1 MSSVQLQFDYQRATK
16 LWMLER
22 LRCSMQVK
30 AVLKAI
36 DGFARDNASATVTLR
51 LLAQSIGASIVSARR
66 HVKAAEQAGYL
77 IVDRTDRSASTY
89 TIQWLPIF
97 DQTHSKTGDEAD
109 QKTSASRVSTPSQ
122 NDSPPSQIER
132 GPPVRLRAP
141 PSQVERGAP
150 PPTINANS
158 STRPWRPKAKTPR
171 SEEPIGGLFRE
182 LAERRQQ
189 PATSGQPRAASGQPV
204 PPSTWLNHV
213 GILDLGDPER
223 LVQIFRRAVNATV
236 LPPVRES
243 LVIVLAAA
251 HHVLNGSGIQNRP
264 GMFRSIIEGPSR
276 FRLTRADFD
285 HARDVARQLSQTA
298 GVLS

>member
-1 MSSVQLQFDYQRATK
+1 MSSVQLQFDFQRSAK

-22 LRCSMQVK
+22 LRCSGQVK

-36 DGFARDNASATVTLR
+36 DGYARDNPSATVTMR
-51 LLAQSIGASIVSARR
+51 LLAQSMGVSMDSARR
-66 HVKAAEQAGYL
+66 HVKAAERAGFL
-77 IVDRTDRSASTY
+77 MTDRTDRSASTY

-109 QKTSASRVSTPSQ
+109 QKTSAPRVSTPSQ
-122 NDSPPSQIER
+122 DASPPLQIA
-132 GPPVRLRAP
+132 GGHPGRLPASP
-141 PSQVERGAP
+141 LQIARGAP
-150 PPTINANS
+150 PPTINVNS

-182 LAERRQQ
+182 LAERHQQ
-189 PATSGQPRAASGQPV
+189 AATSGQPV

-213 GILDLGDPER
+213 GILDLGDPDR
-223 LVQIFRRAVNATV
+223 LFQIFRRAVNATV
-236 LPPVRES
+236 LPPGRES

-264 GMFRSIIEGPSR
+264 GMFRSIVEGRSR
-276 FRLTRADFD
+276 FRLTRADYD
-285 HARDVARQLSQTA
+285 HGRDVARQLSQTV
-298 GVLS
+298 GVGS

>member
-1 MSSVQLQFDYQRATK
+1 
-16 LWMLER
+16 
-22 LRCSMQVK
+22 MQVK

-51 LLAQSIGASIVSARR
+51 LLAQSIGASVVSARR
-66 HVKAAEQAGYL
+66 HVQAAERAGYL
-77 IVDRTDRSASTY
+77 VVDRSDRSASTY

-109 QKTSASRVSTPSQ
+109 QKTSASRASTPSQ
-122 NDSPPSQIER
+122 NDTPPSQLER
-132 GPPVRLRAP
+132 GPPLRLRAP

-171 SEEPIGGLFRE
+171 SEEPIGGLF
-182 LAERRQQ
+182 AEIAASYQQ
-189 PATSGQPRAASGQPV
+189 PATSGQPV

-213 GILDLGDPER
+213 GIVELHDPAR
-223 LVQIFRRAVNATV
+223 LVQIARRAVNAKV
-236 LPPVRES
+236 LPPGRES

-251 HHVLNGSGIQNRP
+251 HHVLHASGIQNRP
-264 GMFRSIIEGPSR
+264 GMFRSIIEGRSR

-298 GVLS
+298 GVVS